1 MSRIYIMMNGETRTI
16 FFENFWRYLTNA
28 WTIIFMA
35 VVVIDFFSNRR
46 LDYLF
51 TPLSIMYGA
60 ILSLFVGT
68 KEFDR
73 WYDIRGARRHP
84 GEVFVI
90 VWSVLLFGMLI
101 ISWASH
107 EQFSISSDIVSVYI
121 MVLTVFAL
129 SQSSK
134 RVYKSKRN
142 GKITGNW

>member
-1 MSRIYIMMNGETRTI
+1 MLCIETRMREKIQTV

-28 WTIIFMA
+28 WTILFMI
-35 VVVIDFFSNRR
+35 VVLVDFISRHSV
-46 LDYLF
+46 DYLF

-73 WYDIRGARRHP
+73 WYDLRGPRRHP

-90 VWSVLLFGMLI
+90 VWSALLVGMLVV
-101 ISWASH
+101 SWISH
-107 EQFSISSDIVSVYI
+107 EHYSLSQDIVSVYI

-134 RVYKSKRN
+134 RVYKMKYKMKK
-142 GKITGNW
+142 G